1 MPANLLTALDA
12 ERARPGFSPLA
23 KKLRKPQPSPTA
35 TFKLNDGQGLKL
47 EVRPTGKK
55 VWRYRY
61 RVGANEQTFTIGD
74 YGDGA
79 DEFTLEGA
87 RIARAEAR
95 RLVKQ
100 GIHPK
105 QQRAAAKALN
115 VLEGRNTFL
124 AVAED
129 WYTESAVHWAP
140 RYAGQVRAGLDQQI
154 LPAIGDRPIRSITSA
169 DLLPIIK
176 GKKHHATSAILLQQW
191 MGAIF
196 RYAIRHLY
204 ADSDPTYAVRGV
216 VKRAPVKHRKPIPR
230 AEIPA
235 VIKALKE
242 EIGSRMMAL
251 ALRLLMLTFV
261 RPGEVGGAKW
271 AEFDLDGALWRIPAE
286 RMKKREPHLV
296 PLSSQ
301 ALEVLRELE
310 DKAGKSEWL
319 LPSSRNPRRPVNERT
334 MAQAMERI
342 IAGGYTPH
350 GFRATASTILNEMG
364 FASDLIERQLAHS
377 DRDKTRASY
386 NHAQFLE
393 RRAEMMQNYADLID
407 ATSKDNVVPI
417 KKAAKK

>member
-1 MPANLLTALDA
+1 MSTDHLSALDVQ
-12 ERARPGFSPLA
+12 RARPGFDPTA
-23 KKLRKPQPSPTA
+23 KRQRKEQPSPDA
-35 TFKLNDGQGLKL
+35 PFKMRDGKGLYL

-61 RVGANEQTFTIGD
+61 RIGPDEQTFTIGD
-74 YGDGA
+74 CGDAA
-79 DEFTLEGA
+79 DEFTLEAA
-87 RIARAEAR
+87 RTARDEAR
-95 RLVKQ
+95 KLVKQ
-100 GIHPK
+100 GTHPK
-105 QQRAAAKALN
+105 QYRAAAKAAT
-115 VLEGRNTFL
+115 VLEGRNTFR

-129 WYTESAVHWAP
+129 WYTESAVHWSA
-140 RYAGQVRAGLDQQI
+140 RYAGQVRAALDQQI

-169 DLLPIIK
+169 NLLPIIK
-176 GKKHHATSAILLQQW
+176 GKKAHATSAILLQQW

-204 ADSDPTYAVRGV
+204 TDSDPTYAVRGV

-230 AEIPA
+230 SGIP
-235 VIKALKE
+235 VVTKALKE
-242 EIGSRMMAL
+242 EVGSRRMAL

-261 RPGEVGGAKW
+261 RPGELRGAKW
-271 AEFDLDGALWRIPAE
+271 SEFDLDGALWRIPEE

-301 ALEVLRELE
+301 ALEVLREL
-310 DKAGKSEWL
+310 KRMAGKSEWL
-319 LPSSRNPRRPVNERT
+319 LPSSRNPRQPVNERT

-393 RRAEMMQNYADLID
+393 RRAEMMQGYANLLD
-407 ATSKDNVVPI
+407 ATGQDNVVPM

>member
-1 MPANLLTALDA
+1 MPANLLTALKI
-12 ERARPGFSPLA
+12 A
-23 KKLRKPQPSPTA
+23 KAKAKGTPYKLR
-35 TFKLNDGQGLKL
+35 DGKGLYL

-61 RVGANEQTFTIGD
+61 RIGADEQTFTVGD
-74 YGDGA
+74 FGDAA
-79 DEFTLEGA
+79 DEFTLEAA
-87 RIARAEAR
+87 RTARDEAR

-100 GIHPK
+100 GTHPR
-105 QQRAAAKALN
+105 QQRAATKAAT
-115 VLEGRNTFL
+115 VLEGRNTFRV
-124 AVAED
+124 VAED
-129 WYTESAVHWAP
+129 WYTESAVHWSP
-140 RYAGQVRAGLDQQI
+140 RYAGQVRAGLDDHI
-154 LPAIGDRPIRSITSA
+154 LPAIGDIPPRLVTSA
-169 DLLPIIK
+169 QILPIIK

-191 MGAIF
+191 TGAIF

-230 AEIPA
+230 AELPT
-235 VIKALKE
+235 VNQALKAE
-242 EIGSRMMAL
+242 VGSRMMAL

-261 RPGEVGGAKW
+261 RPGEVRGAKL
-271 AEFDLDGALWRIPAE
+271 AEFDLGTALWRIPAE

-301 ALEVLRELE
+301 ALEIVRELQRM
-310 DKAGKSEWL
+310 AGKSEWL
-319 LPSSRNPRRPVNERT
+319 LPSSRNPKQPVNERT

-342 IAGGYTPH
+342 IPGDYTPH

-364 FASDLIERQLAHS
+364 YPSDLIERQLAHS
-377 DRDKTRASY
+377 ERDKTRASY

-393 RRAEMMQNYADLID
+393 QRGTMMQGYADLID
-407 ATSKDNVVPI
+407 AQKQGGNVVPM